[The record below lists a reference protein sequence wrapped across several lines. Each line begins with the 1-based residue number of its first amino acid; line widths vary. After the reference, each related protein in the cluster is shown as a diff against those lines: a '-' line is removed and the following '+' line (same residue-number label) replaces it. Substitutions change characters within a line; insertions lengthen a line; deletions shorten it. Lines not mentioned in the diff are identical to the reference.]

1 MNLYPIES
9 AFYCEFFAVRLDEIG
24 GKLRKLE
31 QKNILRDT
39 KYVECGTWTRL
50 SLIAADVTKAFLSS
64 SDRNSEPK
72 ITNMVFILVL
82 SLH

>member
-1 MNLYPIES
+1 MTFLNFEYFELFVVNLYPIES

-39 KYVECGTWTRL
+39 KYVECGAWARV
-50 SLIAADVTKAFLSS
+50 SLIAADVTKVFSRLATAIL
-64 SDRNSEPK
+64 DRR
-72 ITNMVFILVL
+72 
-82 SLH
+82 